1 MVCQV
6 SQNKYSQS
14 LGLGSDLRLI
24 LHILSQEYIFLI
36 YFNEDTDLFAFYVFV
51 VDWQQPFEYAAQQKC
66 ENLFIFGISV
76 GN

>member
-14 LGLGSDLRLI
+14 LGLDSDLRLI

-36 YFNEDTDLFAFYVFV
+36 YFNEDTYLCAFYAFI
-51 VDWQQPFEYAAQQKC
+51 VDWQQPFKHATEQKSETFYILGSYLC
-66 ENLFIFGISV
+66 Y
-76 GN
+76 